1 MQNINDQSQNIWP
14 IGRLESKPETWLQ
27 SWRPKPMTPRHQLL
41 ETLVLFLQFLF
52 QTLSLGCCEY
62 LWIIPCPAYSYTDAL
77 GNFRAHKL
85 ETLHPYPLSPPPVS
99 PPLQHAPT
107 PTRQSSGAQCLRA
120 AQECWIKMNGTSWGF
135 VCGDSSLNTSFSE
148 HILCPRQDLK
158 ISQRHMARMVCVT
171 SCRLE

>member
-1 MQNINDQSQNIWP
+1 MQNIKDQSQKIWP

-41 ETLVLFLQFLF
+41 ETLVLFPQFLF

-99 PPLQHAPT
+99 PPLQHAPI

-120 AQECWIKMNGTSWGF
+120 AQGCWIKMNGTSWGF
-135 VCGDSSLNTSFSE
+135 LCGDSSLNTSFSE

-158 ISQRHMARMVCVT
+158 GIWPAWFA
-171 SCRLE
+171 